1 MCHAHGDCQEALAVS
16 LLLRSPPRGTGTL
29 PIELSPGEI
38 TTRSTDRKKNNIP
51 QDKRMIGEV
60 MLLTLVLPTTSL
72 RKLPGVRHK
81 ESLQVDQRACSGR
94 LLLTFAA
101 QSGS

>member
-1 MCHAHGDCQEALAVS
+1 
-16 LLLRSPPRGTGTL
+16 
-29 PIELSPGEI
+29 
-38 TTRSTDRKKNNIP
+38 
-51 QDKRMIGEV
+51 MIGEV